1 MSSSRGLIIVCLVAA
16 HLLALT
22 EAEAQLKIG
31 TVDINRVFQSDAK
44 TKEAQAKINGAK
56 RAAEKELSERADAY
70 KAAIAAINQLSAQL
84 DQPALSTAAKA
95 EKTGER
101 DRKIVEI
108 RGMER
113 EITEFRQ
120 TRERQLQ
127 EQMQRMKEGIVREI
141 TVVVLDLAQA
151 RKLDLVFDKSGVN
164 FNGIS
169 PVLFAREGDDFTAEV
184 ISALQKAERKP

>member
-1 MSSSRGLIIVCLVAA
+1 MSSSRSLIIVCLVAA

-44 TKEAQAKINGAK
+44 TKEAEAKINEAK
-56 RAAEKELSERADAY
+56 RAAEKELSERADTY
-70 KAAIAAINQLSAQL
+70 KAAIAAINQLNAQL
-84 DQPALSTAAKA
+84 DQPALSAAARA

-101 DRKIVEI
+101 DRKIAEI

-113 EITEFRQ
+113 EIAEFRH

-141 TVVVLDLAQA
+141 TAVVLDLAQA